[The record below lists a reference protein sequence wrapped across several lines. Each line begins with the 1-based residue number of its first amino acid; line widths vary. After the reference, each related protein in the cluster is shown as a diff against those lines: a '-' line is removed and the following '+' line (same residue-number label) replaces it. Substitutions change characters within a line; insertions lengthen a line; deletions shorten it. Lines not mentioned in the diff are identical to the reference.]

1 MKKVIYSKVTIKHVT
16 SIKNGVEDVGIFDIF
31 RRKKTED
38 AQVHI
43 IEPDQA
49 SGDEPIMRHP
59 GSWMIKYSKLG
70 EDNQIKIYIEYK
82 TRVRIDSVANWFIKQ
97 LKTDGWKF
105 TSWTP
110 PYIIEK
116 GAREVVPFITLV
128 CEKRDFERREFITC
142 SVGMNWYPKHTK
154 IWVDHRERW

>member
-1 MKKVIYSKVTIKHVT
+1 M
-16 SIKNGVEDVGIFDIF
+16 GIFDIF
-31 RRKKTED
+31 RRKKAED
-38 AQVHI
+38 AEVHV
-43 IEPDQA
+43 IEPDKV

-59 GSWMIKYSKLG
+59 GSWMTKYSKWE
-70 EDNQIKIYIEYK
+70 EDNQVKIYIEYE

-110 PYIIEK
+110 PNVVEK

-128 CEKRDFERREFITC
+128 CEKRNFETREFITC
-142 SVGMNWYPKHTK
+142 SVGMNWYPTHTK
-154 IWVDHRERW
+154 IWVDHRERV